1 MTNSKSRKTAWKIT
15 SFFPSRFSKKQIDQE
30 LKKKKFVEI
39 VSSAKKRVLFV
50 KYKRGIMLAEP
61 RCAFWNLV
69 CHQVDNAGVAGPGAA
84 WVTVLG

>member
-1 MTNSKSRKTAWKIT
+1 M
-15 SFFPSRFSKKQIDQE
+15 
-30 LKKKKFVEI
+30 FVEI